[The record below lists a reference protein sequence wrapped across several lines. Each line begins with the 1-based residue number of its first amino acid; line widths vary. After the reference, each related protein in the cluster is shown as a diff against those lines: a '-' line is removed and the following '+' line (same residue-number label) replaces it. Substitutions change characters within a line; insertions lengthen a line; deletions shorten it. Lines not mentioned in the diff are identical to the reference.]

1 MLQFYYAKISPY
13 IALSR
18 LNRPIGIWLVML
30 PCWWGV
36 ALASQSYPDPYL
48 LLLFLIGATVMRGAG
63 CTINDLVDR
72 HIDAKVERTRL
83 RPIASGQI
91 SSLQAILFFTAQCL
105 CGLWV
110 LLQLP
115 PTSQVFGLIGLLL
128 LFIYPWMKR
137 ITYWPQLVLGFA
149 FNIGVF
155 VGWTT
160 VVKVEPVSIWLPI
173 CTYIAGIFWTLA
185 YDTIYACQDQ
195 KDDILVGVKSTA
207 LKFKEKTK
215 FAVTIFYLIF
225 LLLLVQTISSFML
238 MIPLFLFTGY
248 LVWNLKTDESTNCLK
263 VFKQNQWLGLL
274 VFIALILSKRYLNV

>member
-1 MLQFYYAKISPY
+1 MFPY
-13 IALSR
+13 ISLSR
-18 LNRPIGIWLVML
+18 LNRPIGIWLLML

-48 LLLFLIGATVMRGAG
+48 LFLFLIGSLAMRGAG
-63 CTINDLVDR
+63 CTFNDLVDR

-91 SSLQAILFFTAQCL
+91 KSYQAILFFIAQCL

-115 PTSQVFGLIGLLL
+115 ILSQIFSLIGLLL

-149 FNIGVF
+149 FNIGVL
-155 VGWTT
+155 VGWSA
-160 VVKVEPVSIWLPI
+160 VKVNISDIYLSLWL
-173 CTYIAGIFWTLA
+173 YMAGIFWTLG

-195 KDDILVGVKSTA
+195 KDDILAGVKSTA

-215 FAVTIFYLIF
+215 FAVIHFYMIFIILLIRTINSFTILIPTIF
-225 LLLLVQTISSFML
+225 LV
-238 MIPLFLFTGY
+238 GY
-248 LVWNLKTDESTNCLK
+248 LVVTFETNDPRSCLK
-263 VFKQNQWLGLL
+263 SFKLNQWVGVL
-274 VFIALILSKRYLNV
+274 VFIAIILSKKF

>member
-1 MLQFYYAKISPY
+1 MSRISPY
-13 IALSR
+13 ISLAR
-18 LNRPIGIWLVML
+18 WNRPIGIWLVML

-36 ALASQSYPDPYL
+36 ALASQSYPDSCL
-48 LLLFLIGATVMRGAG
+48 LLLFLIGATAMRGAG

-72 HIDAKVERTRL
+72 DIDAKVERTRL

-91 SSLQAILFFTAQCL
+91 SGFQAILFFAAQCL
-105 CGLWV
+105 IGLWV

-115 PTSQVFGLIGLLL
+115 ITSQIFSLIGLLL
-128 LFIYPWMKR
+128 LFVYPWMKR

-155 VGWTT
+155 VGWTA
-160 VVKVEPVSIWLPI
+160 VAKLEPVSILFPI

-215 FAVTIFYLIF
+215 FAVTIFYLVF
-225 LLLLVQTISSFML
+225 LLLLLQIINSFIL

-248 LVWNLKTDESTNCLK
+248 LVWNLKTDDSANCLK
-263 VFKQNQWLGLL
+263 IFKLNQWLGLL
-274 VFIALILSKRYLNV
+274 VFIALILSKRCLNV